1 MAQVHSRVK
10 YQRKSNDS
18 MKENSTQTE
27 QFVTFWGTRGTI
39 PITNEN
45 MLKYGGNTSCVEV
58 ISIKN
63 NINKSIILDAGTGII
78 KCSENALLR
87 GDRVFHLFMSH
98 MHYDHIIGLTKFIPF
113 FREDCEIHIYGQAK
127 FGNSLKEI
135 FQRFFSAPFFPVEF
149 FQLPALNK
157 IHFHELNG
165 IKNIQIDDI
174 FVEIQPLNH
183 PQEALAYKIW
193 DFNKINCVVYATDHE
208 HGTRKDLELEKFIK
222 NSTLFIYDS
231 TYSDSNY
238 KNYIGWGHST
248 AAAGATLAKNSGVKY
263 YGIFH
268 HDPASTDE
276 YLETKILVE
285 AQAIFKN
292 SFLTAEFQTINISEL
307 NTLLTNK

>member
-1 MAQVHSRVK
+1 MK
-10 YQRKSNDS
+10 DDS
-18 MKENSTQTE
+18 SPSE

-39 PITNEN
+39 PIPNEN

-58 ISIKN
+58 TTIRN
-63 NINKSIILDAGTGII
+63 NIRKSLILDAGTGII

-87 GDRVFHLFMSH
+87 GDKVFHLFMSH

-113 FREDCEIHIYGQAK
+113 FKDDCEIHIYGQAK
-127 FGNSLKEI
+127 YGNSLKEI
-135 FQRFFSAPFFPVEF
+135 FQRFFSCPFFPIEF
-149 FQLPALNK
+149 YQLPALNK
-157 IHFHELNG
+157 IYFHELNG
-165 IKNIQIDDI
+165 IKNIQIEGIHIDI
-174 FVEIQPLNH
+174 QLLNH

-193 DFNKINCVVYATDHE
+193 NYNKESCVVYATDHE

-222 NSTLFIYDS
+222 DSNLFIYDS
-231 TYSDSNY
+231 TYSDTNY

-248 AAAGATLAKNSGVKY
+248 AKAGAILAKNANVKY

-276 YLETKILVE
+276 YLETKILKE
-285 AQAIFKN
+285 AQSIFKN

-307 NTLLTNK
+307 NTLLTEK